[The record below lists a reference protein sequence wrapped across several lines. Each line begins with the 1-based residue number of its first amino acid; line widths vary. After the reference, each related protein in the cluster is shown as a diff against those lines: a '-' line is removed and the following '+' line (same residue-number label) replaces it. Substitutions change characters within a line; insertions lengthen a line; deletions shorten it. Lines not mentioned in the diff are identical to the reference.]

1 MNEKYNVFP
10 KLIEC
15 RKLLGYTQKDMAV
28 MVGVGRETYKK
39 HERG

>member
-15 RKLLGYTQKDMAV
+15 RKLLGYTQKRY
-28 MVGVGRETYKK
+28 GRNGWRRT
-39 HERG
+39 